1 MMAHRDSGGI
11 APLILDLEVE
21 WLTSRYGRL
30 NSKEKIPVHNEWV
43 VKWVPSPGPISVE
56 AVNLFHPAW
65 I

>member
-11 APLILDLEVE
+11 DPLILDLEVE

-30 NSKEKIPVHNEWV
+30 NSKERIPVHIEWV
-43 VKWVPSPGPISVE
+43 VKWVPSPVRICVE